1 MIDPSRVGIALP
13 LTAEVESTT
22 DLVREAIREVEVA
35 EEAGLGL
42 VFVPEHRQG
51 PDVSLV
57 APLTLSAALCGRT
70 ERIMVATGVLI
81 APVHHPVHLA
91 EQVVMLDHISQG
103 RFALGVGAGYQEVDF
118 APFGVPLDGRG
129 GRLEHTLQALD
140 LLLTRSPASHQGAYG
155 EFEDVE
161 LRPRPLSTP
170 RPPIWIGAW
179 SPAGIERT
187 ARHADAWIADP
198 IRTVTEVTEM
208 AERYRDACARFD
220 TSSSVVIMRE
230 AWIDEDEA
238 TAAARFAPVIEPI
251 YRYYRRRGAYTDGP
265 ADGSGVR
272 FEGLAQDRLVYGSPG
287 SCAQQ
292 VTDIA
297 DRAGADH
304 VVLHVRHPGGPTHEE
319 ACDSIRALGAAL
331 RAPNG
336 REVTT

>member
-13 LTAEVESTT
+13 LTAKVERTT
-22 DLVREAIREVEVA
+22 DLVREAVREVEVA

-57 APLTLSAALCGRT
+57 APLTLSAALCART
-70 ERIMVATGVLI
+70 ERILVATGVLI

-129 GRLEHTLQALD
+129 ERLEHILQALD
-140 LLLTRSPASHQGAYG
+140 VLLTRSPAHHRGIYG
-155 EFEDVE
+155 GFEDVD

-179 SPAGIERT
+179 SSRGIERS
-187 ARHADAWIADP
+187 ARRADGWIADP

-208 AERYRDACARFD
+208 AERYRAACAHHD
-220 TSSSVVIMRE
+220 SGGAVVVMRE
-230 AWIDEDEA
+230 AWVDKDEA

-251 YRYYRRRGAYTDGP
+251 YRYYRRRGAFTEGP
-265 ADGSGVR
+265 ADGRGVR
-272 FEGLAQDRLVYGSPG
+272 FEDLAEDRLVYGSPE

-292 VTDIA
+292 VTEIA

-304 VVLHVRHPGGPTHEE
+304 VVLHVRHPSGPSHEE
-319 ACDSIRALGAAL
+319 VCDSIRALGAAL
-331 RAPNG
+331 RSPTG
-336 REVTT
+336 REVAT